1 MKGTQN
7 FWIKD
12 VQRNEENYERQEVI
26 GLEQEKLELMATCA
40 KLEHDIAFM
49 KRLDKVSKQFN
60 QTGKPVNHSN
70 ASQQG

>member
-1 MKGTQN
+1 MDLIDEEEQNIDEMLMKGTQN
-7 FWIKD
+7 FWIQD

-49 KRLDKVSKQFN
+49 KRLDKVSK
-60 QTGKPVNHSN
+60 
-70 ASQQG
+70 